1 MSNLHIYICTGR
13 FRSGASSRVEKEG
26 RVFRFLLK
34 DVMESDSFLVLGRAF
49 QRTGAE
55 YRNSL
60 CMATPL
66 GLHIFGPGNSKE
78 TPSCRTEGTRRAVR
92 LDKIRDI

>member
-1 MSNLHIYICTGR
+1 MSNLYICTGR
-13 FRSGASSRVEKEG
+13 VRSGSSSRVQKEG
-26 RVFRFLLK
+26 RVFRFLLN
-34 DVMESDSFLVLGRAF
+34 DFIESDSFLVSGRAF
-49 QRTGAE
+49 QKMVAE

-78 TPSCRTEGTRRAVR
+78 RPSCRTEGTRRVVR